1 MPQLQGL
8 LAVETQRAV
17 GKVVGA
23 ALLIESAEQIVLV
36 GRRLDSAG
44 PGSPVCGSL
53 KGPPLAALFGTS
65 FYSLLS

>member
-36 GRRLDSAG
+36 GRRKSRFWTLRG
-44 PGSPVCGSL
+44 L
-53 KGPPLAALFGTS
+53 EALCVEV
-65 FYSLLS
+65 